1 MSDHQLVWVDAE
13 RCTGCATC
21 AELCH
26 LQALSV
32 KDGVAYVDEETCDG
46 CLECVDRCP
55 EEAIHHLVHAEIV
68 KVEDRIPLAVKSRG
82 TLAETAGAAATVAG
96 LSLLTQVAR
105 WLARVVGRWLAEGYA
120 TGSRGVERVGGPSSP
135 AKDRPGV
142 AAGHRARHRRRGS

>member
-1 MSDHQLVWVDAE
+1 MSDHPLVWVEVE

-32 KDGVAYVDEETCDG
+32 KDGVAYVDEEICDG

-68 KVEDRIPLAVKSRG
+68 KVEDRTPLTVKSRG
-82 TLAETAGAAATVAG
+82 TLAETAGAAATIAG
-96 LSLLTQVAR
+96 VRLLTQVAG
-105 WLARVVGRWLAEGYA
+105 WLARVVGRWLAEGHT
-120 TGSRGVERVGGPSSP
+120 TGQGPVQIAGNRASPTEDEPSVG
-135 AKDRPGV
+135 
-142 AAGHRARHRRRGS
+142 AGRRARRRRRGA